1 MAIERIVLEFSADT
15 TKLQPAI
22 DQLESLG
29 EIDKKS
35 GDSFRKTNAEIA
47 TRTKTLQ
54 TLSTEQ
60 GKVTQSTQQIA
71 TGYEKLSQSL
81 SKTTDKILDGAS
93 GEMVEQFALGIS
105 DALNEA
111 GISAEQFSDKMQ
123 EAFQKGSSGND
134 NGAVKQFTSLKSEL
148 RALKAELAG
157 LDPNSARFKELSV
170 QAGELEDRI
179 GDVNLQVRNL
189 ASDTAQ
195 LDGAIQAIQGVAGA
209 FQLAQGS
216 AALFGDESEDVQKT
230 LVKMTALLNITN
242 GLQQIQTILQRQ
254 SAASLLVVNLQQKAL
269 VASKALEGAVES
281 KNIIVRTAAIAT
293 QKALNAAQAASPTG
307 LLAVALA
314 GLAVALFAYAKEAE
328 TAEEKQVRLNQAQ
341 LDALELNNQLND
353 LYQSNSDKFIADKEK
368 EIAVLRAQGATS
380 VVLAEKE
387 LELANLKNRQ
397 VATSIGFSSV
407 QISQIGELTA
417 QYGDLLHELDRL
429 KSAGADAENNQRKLV
444 ESQIELVGAQLDQ
457 AKKLRDNQNASRK
470 ELAIAEANLIKA
482 RQDAAKKAAD
492 DAEAIRKRNREIALQ
507 RLNDEKAV
515 IETTLVEVKK
525 GTEEELSL
533 REALIQKQAQ
543 IDLFSLEGTKNTE
556 AQRNLIIA
564 KANEAA
570 KALRTDNER
579 KIIEAIFTEQEK
591 LNQID
596 QNDVDAR
603 LNQVTKNTEEE
614 LQLKLSAIEIEADS
628 QKLAAQKK
636 FELSSKTVTD
646 EKLFQ
651 SEIVAADQKAAA
663 DRMAAFKEMADF
675 KKATA
680 EETAQ
685 LEIELQKQLTDAA
698 FSAAD
703 QVSGYIA
710 DSGKQR
716 RDAQLSA
723 DLDAIEAQKNKELS
737 NKRLTE
743 DQKAKI
749 DEKYRK
755 QEAAIKLQAWE
766 ANQRAAISQAEINGL
781 LAITQILADPTV
793 LAPFKPVAIAAAI
806 LTTALQIGKISSQ
819 EPPKFTKGVER
830 LQGSGSETS
839 DSILAKLSKG
849 ERVVPSDV
857 NRDYFPALHVIHK
870 RKIPP
875 AIANELLSPKKR
887 LTLAKSVTAKE
898 SSFEIDYKK
907 MAGAISDELYDP
919 LSEVAENTNK
929 MVQAMAQHNQT
940 SSFTIANRYR

>member
-1 MAIERIVLEFSADT
+1 LH
-15 TKLQPAI
+15 
-22 DQLESLG
+22 
-29 EIDKKS
+29 
-35 GDSFRKTNAEIA
+35 
-47 TRTKTLQ
+47 TL
-54 TLSTEQ
+54 
-60 GKVTQSTQQIA
+60 
-71 TGYEKLSQSL
+71 
-81 SKTTDKILDGAS
+81 
-93 GEMVEQFALGIS
+93 
-105 DALNEA
+105 
-111 GISAEQFSDKMQ
+111 
-123 EAFQKGSSGND
+123 
-134 NGAVKQFTSLKSEL
+134 
-148 RALKAELAG
+148 
-157 LDPNSARFKELSV
+157 
-170 QAGELEDRI
+170 
-179 GDVNLQVRNL
+179 
-189 ASDTAQ
+189 
-195 LDGAIQAIQGVAGA
+195 
-209 FQLAQGS
+209 
-216 AALFGDESEDVQKT
+216 
-230 LVKMTALLNITN
+230 
-242 GLQQIQTILQRQ
+242 
-254 SAASLLVVNLQQKAL
+254 
-269 VASKALEGAVES
+269 
-281 KNIIVRTAAIAT
+281 
-293 QKALNAAQAASPTG
+293 
-307 LLAVALA
+307 
-314 GLAVALFAYAKEAE
+314 KEAE

-457 AKKLRDNQNASRK
+457 AKKLRDNQNTSRK

-525 GTEEELSL
+525 GTEEELRL

-663 DRMAAFKEMADF
+663 DRMAAFKEM
-675 KKATA
+675 
-680 EETAQ
+680 
-685 LEIELQKQLTDAA
+685 
-698 FSAAD
+698 S
-703 QVSGYIA
+703 
-710 DSGKQR
+710 
-716 RDAQLSA
+716 
-723 DLDAIEAQKNKELS
+723 DL
-737 NKRLTE
+737 
-743 DQKAKI
+743 
-749 DEKYRK
+749 
-755 QEAAIKLQAWE
+755 
-766 ANQRAAISQAEINGL
+766 
-781 LAITQILADPTV
+781 
-793 LAPFKPVAIAAAI
+793 
-806 LTTALQIGKISSQ
+806 
-819 EPPKFTKGVER
+819 
-830 LQGSGSETS
+830 
-839 DSILAKLSKG
+839 
-849 ERVVPSDV
+849 
-857 NRDYFPALHVIHK
+857 
-870 RKIPP
+870 
-875 AIANELLSPKKR
+875 
-887 LTLAKSVTAKE
+887 
-898 SSFEIDYKK
+898 
-907 MAGAISDELYDP
+907 
-919 LSEVAENTNK
+919 
-929 MVQAMAQHNQT
+929 
-940 SSFTIANRYR
+940 

>member
-1 MAIERIVLEFSADT
+1 MITELRLS
-15 TKLQPAI
+15 
-22 DQLESLG
+22 
-29 EIDKKS
+29 
-35 GDSFRKTNAEIA
+35 RKF
-47 TRTKTLQ
+47 KT
-54 TLSTEQ
+54 
-60 GKVTQSTQQIA
+60 
-71 TGYEKLSQSL
+71 
-81 SKTTDKILDGAS
+81 
-93 GEMVEQFALGIS
+93 
-105 DALNEA
+105 
-111 GISAEQFSDKMQ
+111 
-123 EAFQKGSSGND
+123 
-134 NGAVKQFTSLKSEL
+134 AVRSEL
-148 RALKAELAG
+148 RALKDELASLRSKFCTIQG
-157 LDPNSARFKELSV
+157 SYRFKGPLSCRI
-170 QAGELEDRI
+170 DRI
-179 GDVNLQVRNL
+179 GDVGSGQVRNL

-314 GLAVALFAYAKEAE
+314 GLAVALFAYAQEAE

-457 AKKLRDNQNASRK
+457 AKKLRDNQNTSRK

-533 REALIQKQAQ
+533 TR
-543 IDLFSLEGTKNTE
+543 SPHP
-556 AQRNLIIA
+556 
-564 KANEAA
+564 
-570 KALRTDNER
+570 
-579 KIIEAIFTEQEK
+579 
-591 LNQID
+591 
-596 QNDVDAR
+596 
-603 LNQVTKNTEEE
+603 
-614 LQLKLSAIEIEADS
+614 
-628 QKLAAQKK
+628 
-636 FELSSKTVTD
+636 
-646 EKLFQ
+646 
-651 SEIVAADQKAAA
+651 
-663 DRMAAFKEMADF
+663 
-675 KKATA
+675 
-680 EETAQ
+680 ET
-685 LEIELQKQLTDAA
+685 
-698 FSAAD
+698 
-703 QVSGYIA
+703 G
-710 DSGKQR
+710 
-716 RDAQLSA
+716 
-723 DLDAIEAQKNKELS
+723 
-737 NKRLTE
+737 
-743 DQKAKI
+743 
-749 DEKYRK
+749 
-755 QEAAIKLQAWE
+755 
-766 ANQRAAISQAEINGL
+766 
-781 LAITQILADPTV
+781 
-793 LAPFKPVAIAAAI
+793 
-806 LTTALQIGKISSQ
+806 
-819 EPPKFTKGVER
+819 
-830 LQGSGSETS
+830 
-839 DSILAKLSKG
+839 
-849 ERVVPSDV
+849 
-857 NRDYFPALHVIHK
+857 
-870 RKIPP
+870 
-875 AIANELLSPKKR
+875 
-887 LTLAKSVTAKE
+887 
-898 SSFEIDYKK
+898 
-907 MAGAISDELYDP
+907 
-919 LSEVAENTNK
+919 
-929 MVQAMAQHNQT
+929 
-940 SSFTIANRYR
+940 ANRPVFFRRNKKHRGAKKSDHCQGK